1 MRVTEQ
7 GLDAHI
13 SLAAAG
19 DSVSATFAV
28 CDAEGRAIWYGPFV
42 DADPDHPRGDELAAA
57 TAAAGRAIW
66 LAGRAREDTGV
77 EKVTLHL
84 SVSEPGLDAV
94 TLACTASMAGL
105 AIELIFTDDN
115 PALDWC
121 QAFGRLDWTSGPL
134 TELVDPEAPQP
145 IPALRAITG
154 GLDQQSE
161 PQERLVM
168 HELAF
173 DPSMELRS
181 ALESLLLHDAV
192 GMDATMRHAVAAV
205 VHLTVDTP
213 HGPPADAEEFL
224 GRFDASWLVAS
235 WLGHDTELS
244 LIATLCAGEIP
255 ALSWCELMFTTTLAP
270 WSTSPVA
277 VHARRVFRDGAA
289 GQAGAQGELRAVAR

>member
-7 GLDAHI
+7 GQDAHI

-28 CDAEGRAIWYGPFV
+28 CDAEGRAIWYGPFI
-42 DADPDHPRGDELAAA
+42 DADADHPRGDQLAAA
-57 TAAAGRAIW
+57 MGAAGRAIW

-84 SVSEPGLDAV
+84 TVSEEGLDAV

-105 AIELIFTDDN
+105 ALDLIVSEDN

-134 TELVDPEAPQP
+134 TGLVDPEVPQT
-145 IPALRAITG
+145 IPTLRAITG

-161 PQERLVM
+161 PQERLDM
-168 HELAF
+168 HELAL

-181 ALESLLLHDAV
+181 ALESLLLHDAI
-192 GMDATMRHAVAAV
+192 GMDAKMRHAIAAV
-205 VHLTVDTP
+205 VHLAVDTP
-213 HGPPADAEEFL
+213 HGPPEDAEEFL
-224 GRFDASWLVAS
+224 GRLDASWLVAA

-244 LIATLCAGEIP
+244 LIATLAAGEIP

-277 VHARRVFRDGAA
+277 IHARRVFGTVQRGPLGAV
-289 GQAGAQGELRAVAR
+289 RAHVG

>member
-7 GLDAHI
+7 GQDAHI

-28 CDAEGRAIWYGPFV
+28 CDAEGRAIWYGPFI
-42 DADPDHPRGDELAAA
+42 DADADHPRGDQLAA
-57 TAAAGRAIW
+57 TMGAAGRAIW

-77 EKVTLHL
+77 DKVTLHL
-84 SVSEPGLDAV
+84 AVSEEGLDAI

-105 AIELIFTDDN
+105 ALDLIVTEDN

-121 QAFGRLDWTSGPL
+121 QAFGRLDWAGPL
-134 TELVDPEAPQP
+134 NGLVDPEMPQTT
-145 IPALRAITG
+145 PALRAITG
-154 GLDQQSE
+154 GLDHRPE

-168 HELAF
+168 PELTL
-173 DPSMELRS
+173 DSSTELRA
-181 ALESLLLHDAV
+181 ALEDLLLHDAV

-205 VHLTVDTP
+205 VHLVVDTP
-213 HGPPADAEEFL
+213 HGPPEDAEEFL
-224 GRFDASWLVAS
+224 GRLDASWLVAA
-235 WLGHDTELS
+235 WLGHDSELS
-244 LIATLCAGEIP
+244 LIATLAAGEIP

-277 VHARRVFRDGAA
+277 VHARRVFGTVQRGPLGAV
-289 GQAGAQGELRAVAR
+289 RAHVG

>member
-19 DSVSATFAV
+19 DCVSATFAV
-28 CDAEGRAIWYGPFV
+28 CDAEGRAIWYGPFI
-42 DADPDHPRGDELAAA
+42 DADADHPRGDQIAA
-57 TAAAGRAIW
+57 TMAAAGRAIW

-77 EKVTLHL
+77 DDVTLHL
-84 SVSEPGLDAV
+84 AVSEEGLDAI

-105 AIELIFTDDN
+105 ALELIVTEDN

-121 QAFGRLDWTSGPL
+121 QAFGRLDWSSGPL
-134 TELVDPEAPQP
+134 LDLVDPEAPP
-145 IPALRAITG
+145 KVPALRSIAG
-154 GLDQQSE
+154 GMDQQAE

-168 HELAF
+168 HELAP
-173 DPSMELRS
+173 DTSTELRS
-181 ALESLLLHDAV
+181 ALEDLLLHDAV

-205 VHLTVDTP
+205 VHLVVDTP
-213 HGPPADAEEFL
+213 HGPPEDAEEFL
-224 GRFDASWLVAS
+224 GRLDASWLVAA

-244 LIATLCAGEIP
+244 LIATLAAGEIP

-270 WSTSPVA
+270 WSASPVA
-277 VHARRVFRDGAA
+277 VHARRVFGTAQRGPLGAVR
-289 GQAGAQGELRAVAR
+289 AQVG

>member
-1 MRVTEQ
+1 MKVTEQ
-7 GLDAHI
+7 GSDTQI
-13 SLAAAG
+13 CLAAAG

-28 CDAEGRAIWYGPFV
+28 CDAEGRAIWYGPFI
-42 DADPDHPRGDELAAA
+42 DADADHPRGDQLAAVMG
-57 TAAAGRAIW
+57 AANRAIW
-66 LAGRAREDTGV
+66 LAGRAREDTGAQN
-77 EKVTLHL
+77 VTLRL
-84 SVSEPGLDAV
+84 SVSESGLDAV
-94 TLACTASMAGL
+94 TLACAASMAGL
-105 AIELIFTDDN
+105 ALDLVVTEDN

-121 QAFGRLDWTSGPL
+121 QAFGRLDPTSGLL
-134 TELVDPEAPQP
+134 TDLVDPQVQ
-145 IPALRAITG
+145 PALRSITG
-154 GLDQQSE
+154 GLGRESE
-161 PQERLVM
+161 SQERLVM
-168 HELAF
+168 HELAL

-192 GMDATMRHAVAAV
+192 GMTATMRHAVTAV

-244 LIATLCAGEIP
+244 LIATLCAGDIP

-277 VHARRVFRDGAA
+277 VHARRVFRESA
-289 GQAGAQGELRAVAR
+289 GSVELRTVGR

>member
-28 CDAEGRAIWYGPFV
+28 CDAEGRAIWYGPFI
-42 DADPDHPRGDELAAA
+42 DADTDHPRGDQLAAA
-57 TAAAGRAIW
+57 MGAAGRAIW
-66 LAGRAREDTGV
+66 LAGRAREDTGA
-77 EKVTLHL
+77 EQVTLHL
-84 SVSEPGLDAV
+84 AVSEEGLDAV

-105 AIELIFTDDN
+105 ALELVVTEDN

-134 TELVDPEAPQP
+134 TGLVDPEPPQT
-145 IPALRAITG
+145 IPALRAITGG

-161 PQERLVM
+161 PQERLDM
-168 HELAF
+168 HDLAP

-192 GMDATMRHAVAAV
+192 GMDATMRHAIAAV
-205 VHLTVDTP
+205 VHLTVDAP
-213 HGPPADAEEFL
+213 LGPPADAEEFL

-244 LIATLCAGEIP
+244 LIATLCAGDVP
-255 ALSWCELMFTTTLAP
+255 PLSWCELMFTTTLAP
-270 WSTSPVA
+270 WSSGPVA
-277 VHARRVFRDGAA
+277 VHARRVFREGA
-289 GQAGAQGELRAVAR
+289 GQAGSAAELRAVGR

>member
-1 MRVTEQ
+1 MREQ
-7 GLDAHI
+7 GLEAHI

-19 DSVSATFAV
+19 ESRSDTFAV
-28 CDAEGRAIWYGPFV
+28 CDGEGRAIWYGPFI
-42 DADPDHPRGDELAAA
+42 DADADHPRGDRLAAA
-57 TAAAGRAIW
+57 MGAAGRAIW

-77 EKVTLHL
+77 ATVTLHL
-84 SVSEPGLDAV
+84 AVSEDGLDEIA
-94 TLACTASMAGL
+94 LACRASTAGL
-105 AIELIFTDDN
+105 ALDLIVTEDN

-121 QAFGRLDWTSGPL
+121 QAFGRLDPVSGPL
-134 TELVDPEAPQP
+134 TDLVDPEAPP
-145 IPALRAITG
+145 AIPALRAITG
-154 GLDQQSE
+154 GLDQQFE

-168 HELAF
+168 HEPAL

-213 HGPPADAEEFL
+213 HGPPTDAEEFL
-224 GRFDASWLVAS
+224 GRFDAAWLVAS

-255 ALSWCELMFTTTLAP
+255 ALSWCELMYTTTLAP
-270 WSTSPVA
+270 WSTNPVA
-277 VHARRVFRDGAA
+277 VHARRVFREGAD
-289 GQAGAQGELRAVAR
+289 QAGGSAGLRAVGR

>member
-1 MRVTEQ
+1 MREQ
-7 GLDAHI
+7 GLEAHI

-19 DSVSATFAV
+19 ESRSDTFAV
-28 CDAEGRAIWYGPFV
+28 CDGEGRAIWYGPFI
-42 DADPDHPRGDELAAA
+42 DADADHPRGDQLAAA
-57 TAAAGRAIW
+57 MGAAGRAIW

-77 EKVTLHL
+77 ATVTLHL
-84 SVSEPGLDAV
+84 AVSEEGLDEIA
-94 TLACTASMAGL
+94 LACRASTAGL
-105 AIELIFTDDN
+105 ALDLIVTDDN

-121 QAFGRLDWTSGPL
+121 QAFGRLDPVSGPL
-134 TELVDPEAPQP
+134 TDLVDPEAPP
-145 IPALRAITG
+145 AIPALRAITG
-154 GLDQQSE
+154 GLDQQFE

-168 HELAF
+168 HEPAL

-213 HGPPADAEEFL
+213 HGPPTDAEEFL
-224 GRFDASWLVAS
+224 GRFDAAWLVAS

-255 ALSWCELMFTTTLAP
+255 ALSWCELMYTTTLAP
-270 WSTSPVA
+270 WSTNPVA
-277 VHARRVFRDGAA
+277 VHARRVFREGAD
-289 GQAGAQGELRAVAR
+289 QAGGSAGLRAVGR